1 MNSEQLRL
9 FLQQAFAL
17 SAREVEILKSS
28 DPALLQAMKN
38 IRAIVEQN
46 LSDDGLLRE
55 QTWRQLRPLI
65 AQELS
70 PLNDAFA
77 RSVYEGL
84 SDEVVAMAT
93 EALAMVGAV
102 TSAPVVGLQLADSV
116 EAILR
121 TEVNSRRLAGLFE
134 RGATSGLSPFIRSNL
149 DAINRRVVEGI
160 IRGTPTK
167 DIADMLAVTYVR
179 NAQEYISLGGPS
191 AAREIRSNMQA
202 IARTAIQDANRQV
215 HESVYKANAD
225 QLSDL
230 RWEWVAA
237 LDSRT
242 CPTCAPLDGQ
252 RWKKRSSAPRWPA
265 HVNCRCQVVAVDPDE
280 AVDVRSGQIVS
291 PEKMTG
297 ERAYATKTKV
307 KGESLHRKAVDV
319 KPGKDG
325 KPPTYADFLA
335 QSNQKTQQM
344 FFGGGNAGSVRA
356 ESFRNAVKGG
366 TSPEKALRDLI
377 NTSKGVG
384 RFKPV
389 KGL

>member
-1 MNSEQLRL
+1 VNEEQLRL

-38 IRAIVEQN
+38 IRAIAEQN
-46 LSDDGLLRE
+46 LPDDGILRE

-65 AQELS
+65 AQELG

-84 SDEVVAMAT
+84 SDEVGAMAM
-93 EALAMVGAV
+93 EAVAMVGAV
-102 TSAPVVGLQLADSV
+102 TSAPVTGLQLADSV

-121 TEVNSRRLAGLFE
+121 TQVGNRRLAGLFE
-134 RGATSGLSPFIRSNL
+134 RSDLSGLSPFIRSNL

-160 IRGTPTK
+160 IKGTPTRE
-167 DIADMLAVTYVR
+167 IAESIAMIDERLGR
-179 NAQEYISLGGPS
+179 EYISTRGSTAG
-191 AAREIRSNMQA
+191 REIRSNMQA
-202 IARTAIQDANRQV
+202 IARTAVQDANRQV
-215 HESVYKANAD
+215 HEDVYKANAD

-230 RWEWVAA
+230 QWEWVAV

-242 CPTCAPLDGQ
+242 CPTCAPLDGK
-252 RWKKRSSAPRWPA
+252 RWDKRRDAPRWPV

-280 AVDVRSGQIVS
+280 EADVRSGQVVS
-291 PEKMTG
+291 PEPMTG
-297 ERAYATKTKV
+297 DRAYKTKTKV

-356 ESFRNAVKGG
+356 ESFRRAVKGG
-366 TSPEKALRDLI
+366 VSPEKALRDLI
-377 NTSKGVG
+377 NTSQGVG
-384 RFKPV
+384 RFKPA